1 MSDPRED
8 GAGRER
14 AIGRV
19 ALVGTGLVGASW
31 AVVFARAGIE
41 VAACDTSAAQLERA
55 SRFIDEALAA
65 LDTAGL
71 LREPIAS
78 IRCRITPSIDLAT
91 SLAGA
96 DYVQES
102 VAESLE
108 VKRSVFATLDAATAP
123 GVILAS
129 STSSFPTS
137 ALAAG
142 LPGQHR
148 CLVVH
153 PVNPPHLIPV
163 TEVSGAPFTSTAV
176 VERSLELM
184 RRIGQSPIHVR
195 SEIEGFV
202 LNRLQ
207 WSLLAEACRLVAD
220 GVATPADID
229 AAVRDGLGRR
239 WAFMGPLEV
248 GDLNAPGGL
257 GDYLTRFGATIH
269 AIDASRRGAPPPL
282 TEALVAELD
291 AAARR
296 QWPGAE
302 RTERLRSRDQRLLAL
317 AALLRR

>member
-1 MSDPRED
+1 VSEARPD
-8 GAGRER
+8 GGHTDGS
-14 AIGRV
+14 IDRV

-31 AVVFARAGIE
+31 AVVFARAGLE
-41 VAACDTSAAQLERA
+41 VTACDADPARLERA
-55 SRFIDEALAA
+55 MHFIDAA
-65 LDTAGL
+65 LDSLDGAGL
-71 LREPIAS
+71 LHEPSAS
-78 IRCRITPSIDLAT
+78 IRRRIATSTDLAT

-96 DYVQES
+96 QYVQES

-108 VKRSVFATLDAATAP
+108 IKRAVFATLDAATAAE
-123 GVILAS
+123 VILAS

-137 ALAAG
+137 ALAG
-142 LPGQHR
+142 DLPGRRR

-153 PVNPPHLIPV
+153 PVNPPHLIPL
-163 TEVSGAPFTSTAV
+163 TEVSGAPFTSATV
-176 VERSLELM
+176 VDRSLELM

-220 GVATPADID
+220 GIATPADVD

-239 WAFMGPLEV
+239 WAFMGPFEV

-257 GDYLTRFGATIH
+257 GDYLTRFGATID

-282 TEALVAELD
+282 TAALVAELD
-291 AAARR
+291 TAARR
-296 QWPGAE
+296 QWPGTE
-302 RTERLRSRDQRLLAL
+302 RALRLRSRDQRLLAL

>member
-1 MSDPRED
+1 VSDARPE
-8 GAGRER
+8 ATGRER
-14 AIGRV
+14 SIDRV

-31 AVVFARAGIE
+31 AVVFARAGID
-41 VAACDTSAAQLERA
+41 VAACDADGAQLERA
-55 SRFIDEALAA
+55 LRFIDEALAS
-65 LDTAGL
+65 LDAAGL

-78 IRCRITPSIDLAT
+78 IRRRVTPSIDLAT

-108 VKRSVFATLDAATAP
+108 TKRAVFATLDAATAAD
-123 GVILAS
+123 VILAS

-153 PVNPPHLIPV
+153 PVNPPHLIPL
-163 TEVSGAPFTSTAV
+163 TEVSGAPFTSSTV

-195 SEIEGFV
+195 REIEGFV

-220 GVATPADID
+220 GVATPADVD

-282 TEALVAELD
+282 TAALVAELD

-302 RTERLRSRDQRLLAL
+302 RADRLQSRDQRLLAL